1 MSSINIAPEEITL
14 TAVRAWSAEEVIDLY
29 RAGGWWEMGWD
40 KSQIPTIIKGSY
52 LVIIARD
59 SENNAVGMGRLISD
73 GSSDCYIQDVV
84 VFPEYREQRIG
95 SRIVTALKRIAELTG
110 HTWIGLISAPGKEQF
125 YERAGFSRMENYTPM
140 LKEE

>member
-1 MSSINIAPEEITL
+1 MSAINIAPEEITL

-40 KSQIPTIIKGSY
+40 KSQTPTLINGSY

>member
-14 TAVRAWSAEEVIDLY
+14 TAVRAWGAEEVIDLY
-29 RAGGWWEMGWD
+29 RAGGWWEMGWN
-40 KSQIPTIIKGSY
+40 KSQIPTLINGSY

-59 SENNAVGMGRLISD
+59 LENNAVGMGRLISD

-84 VFPEYREQRIG
+84 VFPEYREHRIG
-95 SRIVTALKRIAELTG
+95 SRIVAALKRIAELTG

-140 LKEE
+140 LREE

>member
-1 MSSINIAPEEITL
+1 MPPINIAPEEITL

-40 KSQIPTIIKGSY
+40 KSQIPTLINGSY

-73 GSSDCYIQDVV
+73 GSSDCYIHDVV

-95 SRIVTALKRIAELTG
+95 SRIVAALKRIAELTG

>member
-1 MSSINIAPEEITL
+1 MI
-14 TAVRAWSAEEVIDLY
+14 
-29 RAGGWWEMGWD
+29 WWEMGWD
-40 KSQIPTIIKGSY
+40 KTQIPTLINGSY

-59 SENNAVGMGRLISD
+59 AENNAVGMGRLISD

-84 VFPEYREQRIG
+84 VFPEYREHRIG

>member
-1 MSSINIAPEEITL
+1 MSPINIAPEEITL

-40 KSQIPTIIKGSY
+40 KSQIPTLINGSY

-59 SENNAVGMGRLISD
+59 LENNAVGMGRLISD

-84 VFPEYREQRIG
+84 VFPEYREHRIG
-95 SRIVTALKRIAELTG
+95 SRIVAALKRIAELTG

>member
-1 MSSINIAPEEITL
+1 MSPINIAPEEITL

-40 KSQIPTIIKGSY
+40 KSQIPSLINGSY

-110 HTWIGLISAPGKEQF
+110 HTWIGLISAPGKELF

>member
-14 TAVRAWSAEEVIDLY
+14 AAVRAWSAEEVIDLY

-40 KSQIPTIIKGSY
+40 KSQIPTLINGSY

-95 SRIVTALKRIAELTG
+95 SRIVAALKRIAELTG

>member
-1 MSSINIAPEEITL
+1 
-14 TAVRAWSAEEVIDLY
+14 
-29 RAGGWWEMGWD
+29 MGWD
-40 KSQIPTIIKGSY
+40 KSQIPTLINGSY

-95 SRIVTALKRIAELTG
+95 SRIVTALKCIAELTG

>member
-40 KSQIPTIIKGSY
+40 KSQIPNIIKGSY
-52 LVIIARD
+52 IVIIARD

>member
-1 MSSINIAPEEITL
+1 MSPINIAPEEITL

-40 KSQIPTIIKGSY
+40 KSQIPTLINGSY

-59 SENNAVGMGRLISD
+59 LENNAVGMGRLISD

-140 LKEE
+140 LREE

>member
-1 MSSINIAPEEITL
+1 MSPINIAPEEITL

-40 KSQIPTIIKGSY
+40 KSQIPSLINGSY

-59 SENNAVGMGRLISD
+59 SENNPVGMGRLISD

-110 HTWIGLISAPGKEQF
+110 HTWIGLLSAPGKEQF

>member
-1 MSSINIAPEEITL
+1 MSAINIAPEEITL

-40 KSQIPTIIKGSY
+40 KSQIPPLINGSY

-73 GSSDCYIQDVV
+73 SSSDCYIQDVV

>member
-1 MSSINIAPEEITL
+1 MPPINIAPEEITL

-40 KSQIPTIIKGSY
+40 KSQIPTLINGSY

-59 SENNAVGMGRLISD
+59 SKNNAVGMGRLISD

-84 VFPEYREQRIG
+84 VFPEYREHRIG
-95 SRIVTALKRIAELTG
+95 SRIVAALKRIAELTG

-140 LKEE
+140 LREE

>member
-1 MSSINIAPEEITL
+1 MSTINIAPEEITL

-40 KSQIPTIIKGSY
+40 KTQIPTLINGSY

-59 SENNAVGMGRLISD
+59 AENNAVGMGRLISD

-84 VFPEYREQRIG
+84 VFPEYREHRIG

>member
-1 MSSINIAPEEITL
+1 MSDINTAPEKITL
-14 TAVRAWSAEEVIDLY
+14 TAIRAWSAEEVIDLY

-40 KSQIPTIIKGSY
+40 KNQIPTLINGSY
-52 LVIIARD
+52 LVLIARD

-84 VFPEYREQRIG
+84 VFQEYRGMGIG
-95 SRIVTALKRIAELTG
+95 SRIVNTLKRIAELTG
-110 HTWIGLISAPGKEQF
+110 HTWIGLISAPGKEKF
-125 YERAGFSRMENYTPM
+125 YKRAGFSIMENYTPM